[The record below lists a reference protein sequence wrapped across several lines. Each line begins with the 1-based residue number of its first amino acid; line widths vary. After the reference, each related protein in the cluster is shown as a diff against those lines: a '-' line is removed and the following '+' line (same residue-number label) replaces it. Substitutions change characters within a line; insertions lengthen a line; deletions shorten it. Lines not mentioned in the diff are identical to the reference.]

1 MSQLTITNE
10 LRFVGKIQFFSSTKT
25 MNMALRK
32 VFNTCSCLALRWKCG
47 NELLFTMSRSYLQLF
62 SGWGEQSK
70 FTTRWTRWSKNRSRW
85 SLCQRF
91 LKHLFCQLHSSELDT
106 MVAGDVEGDVGEQL
120 VEEAVD
126 HRHDDDARTAALRH
140 QLRHLLL
147 DQHLQGGWTKF
158 VFHHVSS

>member
-1 MSQLTITNE
+1 
-10 LRFVGKIQFFSSTKT
+10 
-25 MNMALRK
+25 MAE
-32 VFNTCSCLALRWKCG
+32 G
-47 NELLFTMSRSYLQLF
+47 N
-62 SGWGEQSK
+62 
-70 FTTRWTRWSKNRSRW
+70 NRSSRRDGRDEARTGVDEA
-85 SLCQRF
+85 CAKG

-158 VFHHVSS
+158 VFHHVSSESSRFLNCPRSYPKPVCDFGNGSDERCHDLCLSRPHW

>member
-1 MSQLTITNE
+1 
-10 LRFVGKIQFFSSTKT
+10 
-25 MNMALRK
+25 MAE
-32 VFNTCSCLALRWKCG
+32 G
-47 NELLFTMSRSYLQLF
+47 N
-62 SGWGEQSK
+62 
-70 FTTRWTRWSKNRSRW
+70 NRSSRRDGRDEARAGVDEA
-85 SLCQRF
+85 CAKGFPIKF

-147 DQHLQGGWTKF
+147 HQHLQGGWTKF
-158 VFHHVSS
+158 VFHHVSSQSSRFLNCPRSYPKLTFSKLPQILPKASLQLWEWER

>member
-1 MSQLTITNE
+1 
-10 LRFVGKIQFFSSTKT
+10 
-25 MNMALRK
+25 
-32 VFNTCSCLALRWKCG
+32 
-47 NELLFTMSRSYLQLF
+47 
-62 SGWGEQSK
+62 
-70 FTTRWTRWSKNRSRW
+70 
-85 SLCQRF
+85 
-91 LKHLFCQLHSSELDT
+91 

-158 VFHHVSS
+158 VFHHVSSESSRFLNCPDPTQSQSATLGMGAMNVAMTFVSLALIGENIWETIVNAFFYHR